1 MSGLFGP
8 VPASQLSQSALGRRS
23 FLRYAGLAGAA
34 AGAAGV
40 LAACGK
46 SSSGSGGNGTVA
58 DGSKYG
64 TVAVQLSWLKNIE
77 FAGEYFADS
86 KGYYKAAGFGSVNLV
101 AGGAA
106 STSVEAGLG
115 TGKIWIGMSA
125 PQTTAPAVLEGLAA
139 KIVGTTYQKNP
150 FCIVSSAAKP
160 IKTPQDMKG
169 RKIGVQD
176 TNQLIFNALL
186 TANGLTPNDV
196 KIVPAQFDPSP
207 LANGEVDGWVSYV
220 TNEPITLSAKGFN
233 NTNFLFADYGLPLV
247 AETLTVSQN
256 TIDKERDKL
265 KAFLIA
271 EIKGWKDA
279 VADPAES
286 ARLAVDVYGKDQR
299 LDKDEQTKE
308 ATAQN
313 GIVASPD
320 TKTNGLLTMTDA
332 LIADNIAALAK
343 AKITIKAE
351 QLFDLSV
358 LREVYTEH
366 PELKG

>member
-1 MSGLFGP
+1 M
-8 VPASQLSQSALGRRS
+8 
-23 FLRYAGLAGAA
+23 
-34 AGAAGV
+34 
-40 LAACGK
+40 
-46 SSSGSGGNGTVA
+46 A

-64 TVAVQLSWLKNIE
+64 SVAIQLSWLKNIE

-86 KGYYKAAGFGSVNLV
+86 RGYYKEAGFGSVNLV

-106 STSVEAGLG
+106 STSVEAGLD
-115 TGKIWIGMSA
+115 TGKVWLGTSA
-125 PQTTAPAVLEGLAA
+125 PQTTAPAILEGLPA
-139 KIVGTTYQKNP
+139 KIVATTYQKNP

-186 TANGLTPNDV
+186 SANGMKPGDV
-196 KIVPAQFDPSP
+196 TVVPAQYDPTP

-220 TNEPITLSAKGFN
+220 TNEPITLTAKGFE
-233 NTNFLFADYGLPLV
+233 NTNFLFADYNLPLV
-247 AETLTVSQN
+247 AETLTVKQS

-279 VADPAES
+279 VANPAES
-286 ARLAVDVYGKDQR
+286 ARLAVEVYGKDQK
-299 LDKDEQTKE
+299 LDLSEQTKE

-313 GIVASPD
+313 GLVVSADS
-320 TKTNGLLTMTDA
+320 TANGLLTMTDQ
-332 LIADNIAALAK
+332 LIEQNIAALRT
-343 AKITIKAE
+343 AKIDIKAD

-358 LREVYTEH
+358 LREVYAEN
-366 PELKG
+366 PGLK

>member
-1 MSGLFGP
+1 MNPVQRSSFGP
-8 VPASQLSQSALGRRS
+8 NLNRRS
-23 FLRYAGLAGAA
+23 LLRYSALAGAA
-34 AGAAGV
+34 LGGASL
-40 LAACGK
+40 LAACGDDSK
-46 SSSGSGGNGTVA
+46 DSSGGSVA

-64 TVAVQLSWLKNIE
+64 SVAIQLSWLKNIE

-86 KGYYKAAGFGSVNLV
+86 KGYYKEAGFGSVNLI

-106 STSVEAGLG
+106 STSVEAGLD
-115 TGKIWIGMSA
+115 TGKVWLGTSA
-125 PQTTAPAVLEGLAA
+125 PQTTAPAILEGLPA
-139 KIVGTTYQKNP
+139 KIVATTYQKNP

-186 TANGLTPNDV
+186 NANGMKPSDV
-196 KIVPAQFDPSP
+196 TIVPAQYDPTP

-220 TNEPITLSAKGFN
+220 TNEPITLTAKGFQ
-233 NTNFLFADYGLPLV
+233 NTNFLFADYNLPLV
-247 AETLTVSQN
+247 AETLTVKQS

-279 VADPAES
+279 VANPAES
-286 ARLAVDVYGKDQR
+286 ARLAVEVYGKDQK
-299 LDKDEQTKE
+299 LDLNEQTLE

-313 GIVASPD
+313 GLVVSADS
-320 TKTNGLLTMTDA
+320 TANGLLTMSDQ
-332 LIADNIAALAK
+332 LIEQNIAALRN
-343 AKITIKAE
+343 AKIDIKAD

-358 LREVYTEH
+358 LREVYAEN
-366 PELKG
+366 PGLK

>member
-1 MSGLFGP
+1 MSGMSRP
-8 VPASQLSQSALGRRS
+8 VAATQMSLGRRS
-23 FLRYAGLAGAA
+23 FLRYAGISGLALGAT
-34 AGAAGV
+34 GLV
-40 LAACGK
+40 AACGS
-46 SSSGSGGNGTVA
+46 SSSGSGNGSTA

-77 FAGEYFADS
+77 FAGEYFADA
-86 KGYYKAAGFGSVNLV
+86 KGYYKDAGFGSVNLV

-125 PQTTAPAVLEGLAA
+125 PQTTAPAVLEGLNA

-186 TANGLTPNDV
+186 AANNMTPSDV
-196 KIVPAQFDPSP
+196 TIVPAQYDPTP
-207 LANGEVDGWVSYV
+207 LASGEVDGWVSYV
-220 TNEPITLSAKGFN
+220 TNEPITLSAKGFAN
-233 NTNFLFADYGLPLV
+233 ANFLFADFGLPLV
-247 AETLTVSQN
+247 AETLTVSQK
-256 TIDKERDKL
+256 TIDSERDKL
-265 KAFLIA
+265 KAFLVA
-271 EIKGWKDA
+271 EIKGWKDV
-279 VADPAES
+279 VANPAEG
-286 ARLAVDVYGKDQR
+286 ARLAVEVYGKDQR

-313 GIVASPD
+313 GLVVSAD
-320 TKTNGLLTMTDA
+320 TQANGLFTMTDD
-332 LIADNIAALAK
+332 LIAKNIAALGK
-343 AKITIKAE
+343 SKIDIKAS

-358 LREVYTEH
+358 LKEVYTEH

>member
-1 MSGLFGP
+1 MTPVQRSSFGP
-8 VPASQLSQSALGRRS
+8 NLNRRS
-23 FLRYAGLAGAA
+23 LFRYSALAGAA
-34 AGAAGV
+34 LGGASL
-40 LAACGK
+40 LAACGDDSK
-46 SSSGSGGNGTVA
+46 DSSGGSVA

-64 TVAVQLSWLKNIE
+64 SVAIQLSWLKNIE

-86 KGYYKAAGFGSVNLV
+86 KGYYKEAGFGSVNLV

-106 STSVEAGLG
+106 STSVEAGLD
-115 TGKIWIGMSA
+115 TGKVWLGTSA
-125 PQTTAPAVLEGLAA
+125 PQTTAPAILEGLPA

-186 TANGLTPNDV
+186 SANGMKPSDV
-196 KIVPAQFDPSP
+196 TIVPAQYDPTP

-220 TNEPITLSAKGFN
+220 TNEPITLTAKGFE
-233 NTNFLFADYGLPLV
+233 NTNFLFADYNLPLV
-247 AETLTVSQN
+247 AETLTVKQS

-279 VADPAES
+279 VANPAES
-286 ARLAVDVYGKDQR
+286 ARLAVEVYGKDQK
-299 LDKDEQTKE
+299 LDLSEQTKE

-313 GIVASPD
+313 GLVVSADS
-320 TKTNGLLTMTDA
+320 TANGLLTMTDQ
-332 LIADNIAALAK
+332 LIEQNIAALRS
-343 AKITIKAE
+343 AKIDIKAD

-358 LREVYTEH
+358 LREVYAEN
-366 PELKG
+366 PGLK